1 MVQVTSS
8 FDSNTPCERRYILV
22 LAARQGVTCACVWQL
37 TSTSTRAGDAT
48 LIYATTA
55 QRHCW
60 STTCEGVRWKA
71 HDPAPHVEGSRPRS
85 RARWTFLNGKS
96 AAARYGTPAH
106 ACPHVASQLLPLAC
120 TSRDADMC
128 LCLQCAGDALSID
141 TAATA
146 AITVAIAAI
155 TVAAPLPRLPWRRRS
170 SGARVRL
177 TGPRLRPWEAA
188 GLPAHWVFFR
198 WSSRSASVGVG

>member
-1 MVQVTSS
+1 MV
-8 FDSNTPCERRYILV
+8 
-22 LAARQGVTCACVWQL
+22 QL

-85 RARWTFLNGKS
+85 RTRRTFLNGKS
-96 AAARYGTPAH
+96 AAARY
-106 ACPHVASQLLPLAC
+106 
-120 TSRDADMC
+120 
-128 LCLQCAGDALSID
+128 GDALSID

-155 TVAAPLPRLPWRRRS
+155 TVAAPLPRLPWRRPARLVLVYVSRDPGCDPGRQRVCPLIGCSFAGRHGVHPWGSVRPVRS
-170 SGARVRL
+170 AFVPIRHVWCRPLGARHPL
-177 TGPRLRPWEAA
+177 W
-188 GLPAHWVFFR
+188 
-198 WSSRSASVGVG
+198 GVV